1 MSNYNRIFPKETTEG
16 HVSLIGN
23 LIITKSNNSLY
34 ESEIDIHQLLYI
46 YIVVDRDGRSL
57 LFFFDHYQHLIPTDF
72 TGFRKMYEDLSNL
85 LVINE
90 VILFQNIF
98 KKEKLKK
105 LIWRKLIS
113 SNYQLISDKVNHDY
127 TKGIEIQSDNI
138 TFIDW
143 DTIAKSY
150 KNIEGIHYEQSPYDQ
165 TITKFNY
172 PVRIGN
178 VILNELTAFENKR
191 DDVPILHFYTQCY
204 NDDSSD
210 KSYFELRDQL
220 IQDFGDKESYLGYE
234 RDDQKCYSFN
244 AEGMTISIV
253 YTYDSEYGFE
263 GGYTSIEIKNK
274 REYPELLIDSEYEKK
289 GQIDDYLY
297 IDEEIETSS
306 NYKFNPR
313 IKQKFSKL
321 NANMINKPIIWMDIK
336 NDSIGFAY
344 KKYYQVFKRSQIKSF
359 SIQNVLPA
367 KGSGGGYLQINLSD
381 NSYTNIF
388 SGKCHIFDEYV
399 KKISGLTGIQ
409 VSIAEEYYD
418 S

>member
-1 MSNYNRIFPKETTEG
+1 MI
-16 HVSLIGN
+16 
-23 LIITKSNNSLY
+23 
-34 ESEIDIHQLLYI
+34 SEL
-46 YIVVDRDGRSL
+46 
-57 LFFFDHYQHLIPTDF
+57 
-72 TGFRKMYEDLSNL
+72 
-85 LVINE
+85 
-90 VILFQNIF
+90 
-98 KKEKLKK
+98 
-105 LIWRKLIS
+105 
-113 SNYQLISDKVNHDY
+113 
-127 TKGIEIQSDNI
+127 
-138 TFIDW
+138 
-143 DTIAKSY
+143 
-150 KNIEGIHYEQSPYDQ
+150 
-165 TITKFNY
+165 
-172 PVRIGN
+172 
-178 VILNELTAFENKR
+178 
-191 DDVPILHFYTQCY
+191 
-204 NDDSSD
+204 
-210 KSYFELRDQL
+210 
-220 IQDFGDKESYLGYE
+220 
-234 RDDQKCYSFN
+234 
-244 AEGMTISIV
+244 
-253 YTYDSEYGFE
+253 
-263 GGYTSIEIKNK
+263 
-274 REYPELLIDSEYEKK
+274 EKK